1 MQQVCFDEIS
11 VSGETAMPTLFSK
24 KSRQN
29 NVCTVSK
36 QIPECQCNRTRKEE
50 SAPKKVHQLSDFLFT
65 SVSCHFLAAI
75 FSTAYLLEIFFV
87 KSQRSVLRFLVLTSF
102 LKLSALCQSRF
113 PSVNAIGKAG
123 RRSAPKGVHQRQY
136 YRVPNYNRVLQD
148 NSCYCH
154 TMTKHTVT
162 RACSP

>member
-1 MQQVCFDEIS
+1 
-11 VSGETAMPTLFSK
+11 MPTLFSK

-36 QIPECQCNRTRKEE
+36 QIPECQCNRRRRGE

-75 FSTAYLLEIFFV
+75 FSTAYLLEIFFREIATFSS
-87 KSQRSVLRFLVLTSF
+87 KISSLTSF
-102 LKLSALCQSRF
+102 FKLSALCQSRF

-123 RRSAPKGVHQRQY
+123 RRSAPKGVHQR
-136 YRVPNYNRVLQD
+136 
-148 NSCYCH
+148 
-154 TMTKHTVT
+154 
-162 RACSP
+162 